1 MAETSRSID
10 SADRRLPFEAMADS
24 FMGDV
29 NALEEGGRFNDLNL
43 LGGDQTTE
51 TRAQY
56 EENKAKRQLTTEA
69 LTDIMKRLYLA
80 DGSKDIIKQ
89 AAFVADCRI
98 YLNREGLRVLNELY
112 HYARGGDRLNVIGG
126 LKNLYGHLR
135 REFDAKFQEKVYEG
149 TPVLPEAGQTQAA
162 VRKKVGKATT
172 GGLEL
177 DAATRAKLGPAQV
190 DTTGFGFAHKVG
202 TKTVRPIYPGRK
214 GKEEQGRR
222 AA

>member
-1 MAETSRSID
+1 MTETSRSVD
-10 SADRRLPFEAMADS
+10 SADGRLSFEKMADS
-24 FMGDV
+24 FMADV
-29 NALEEGGRFNDLNL
+29 NSLEEGGRYNDLNL
-43 LGGDQTTE
+43 LGGDQTTK

-69 LTDIMKRLYLA
+69 LTDAMKRLYLA
-80 DGSKDIIKQ
+80 DGSKDVIKQ
-89 AAFVADCRI
+89 AAFSADCRT

-135 REFDAKFQEKVYEG
+135 REFDARFREKIYEG
-149 TPVLPEAGQTQAA
+149 TPVLPEAGQTQIA
-162 VRKKVGKATT
+162 VREKVGKAT

-177 DAATRAKLGPAQV
+177 DAATRAQLGHAQV
-190 DTTGFGFAHKVG
+190 NPVGFRFANKVG
-202 TKTVRPIYPGRK
+202 TQTVRPVRK
-214 GKEEQGRR
+214 RLKDGEEQGRK

>member
-10 SADRRLPFEAMADS
+10 SADRRLPFEEMADS

-29 NALEEGGRFNDLNL
+29 NALEEGGRYNDLNL

-51 TRAQY
+51 TKAKY
-56 EENKAKRQLTTEA
+56 EENKAKRQLATDA
-69 LTDIMKRLYLA
+69 LVDVMKRLYLA
-80 DGSKDIIKQ
+80 DGSKDVIKQ
-89 AAFVADCRI
+89 AAFLADCRF
-98 YLNREGLRVLNELY
+98 YLNREGLKILNELY
-112 HYARGGDRLNVIGG
+112 HYARGGDRLNVITG
-126 LKNLYGHLR
+126 LENLYGHLR
-135 REFDAKFQEKVYEG
+135 REFDARFREKVYEG
-149 TPVLPEAGQTQAA
+149 TPVLPEAGQTQTA
-162 VRKKVGKATT
+162 VREKVGKTT
-172 GGLEL
+172 KGLEL

>member
-1 MAETSRSID
+1 MAEVSRSID
-10 SADRRLPFEAMADS
+10 SADRRLPFEEMANF

-29 NALEEGGRFNDLNL
+29 NSLEESGRFNDLNL

-51 TRAQY
+51 TRAKF
-56 EENKAKRQLTTEA
+56 EENKAKRQMATEA

-80 DGSKDIIKQ
+80 DGSKDVIKQ

-98 YLNREGLRVLNELY
+98 YLIREGLKVLNELY
-112 HYARGGDRLNVIGG
+112 HYARGGDRLSVVGG

-135 REFDAKFQEKVYEG
+135 RELDARFQGKVYEG
-149 TPVLPEAGQTQAA
+149 TPVLPEADNTQTA
-162 VRKKVGKATT
+162 VRKQVAKATK
-172 GGLEL
+172 GLEL
-177 DAATRAKLGPAQV
+177 DAKTRAQLGPAQV

-202 TKTVRPIYPGRK
+202 TKTVRPVYPGRK